1 MNPKETLKKPQ
12 RNLQKPY
19 ERIYSEVP
27 VGRSARAAGI
37 YIYTP
42 WYTQFLNN
50 TTLVFFQQHTACKPL
65 LGNLQPFCDKSLAY
79 IRADMFFQ
87 WT

>member
-1 MNPKETLKKPQ
+1 MNPKETLKKHQ

-37 YIYTP
+37 YIYTHHDIP
-42 WYTQFLNN
+42 NFQTIPHC
-50 TTLVFFQQHTACKPL
+50 FFQQYTACKPL
-65 LGNLQPFCDKSLAY
+65 HGNLQPFCDKSSTY

-87 WT
+87 

>member
-37 YIYTP
+37 YIYTMIYP
-42 WYTQFLNN
+42 IFKQYHI
-50 TTLVFFQQHTACKPL
+50 VFFQQHTACKPL

>member
-37 YIYTP
+37 YIYIHHDIP
-42 WYTQFLNN
+42 NF
-50 TTLVFFQQHTACKPL
+50 
-65 LGNLQPFCDKSLAY
+65 
-79 IRADMFFQ
+79 
-87 WT
+87 